1 MVGMETQ
8 AKHRPTEK
16 ADESIQYL
24 GRIAERGRQAGRQF
38 TGTRERNDKPQALSQ
53 RQAGT
58 QGDRPQGQPA
68 SGCKR
73 NEMSTAFGRRKI
85 FIRTYCAEFVWF
97 TSYSYYLGYPSL
109 GIIHPTLL

>member
-1 MVGMETQ
+1 METQ

-73 NEMSTAFGRRKI
+73 NEMKLLVNRGGRQARPRKLPPHDALPTA
-85 FIRTYCAEFVWF
+85 A
-97 TSYSYYLGYPSL
+97 
-109 GIIHPTLL
+109 